1 LFGGIAL
8 WYFVRQSGVHA
19 TVAGVMLAFIIPTH
33 TRINAV
39 QFSREG
45 RALVNQF
52 DRGETGDFLVL
63 TSKRQQKALFALKH
77 ASEGVTAPILGLET
91 ALHNFSA
98 VVIMPLFAIANAGVT
113 IGLSIQHAEI
123 TLGVLAG
130 LVIGKPLGTMAAVF
144 LGVKSGIAELPA
156 TVGWT
161 SLLGYAWL
169 AGIGF
174 TLSLLIAMLAVRR
187 HCEPRRS
194 ETWHSW
200 GITACRCCWGDHS

>member
-1 LFGGIAL
+1 VVAILIGFNVARIRQLWLYLFGGIAL

-33 TRINAV
+33 RRINAV
-39 QFSREG
+39 QFSREA

-52 DRGETGDFLVL
+52 DRGEIGDFLVL

-77 ASEGVTAPILGLET
+77 A
-91 ALHNFSA
+91 
-98 VVIMPLFAIANAGVT
+98 
-113 IGLSIQHAEI
+113 
-123 TLGVLAG
+123 
-130 LVIGKPLGTMAAVF
+130 MAAVF
-144 LGVKSGIAELPA
+144 LGVKSGIAEIPA
-156 TVGWT
+156 TLGWT